1 MPMRRRTFLTAAAA
15 SGAGA
20 AFLGSQTAQAAHA
33 TAAGAARA
41 QSTLLIDVS
50 APIRPVSRVANG
62 CLYGLALPDRPPVDL
77 ILPLKLNTL
86 RQPPPNHEHYPNGE
100 TELVGDPLD
109 IGANALEAGAVI
121 QVDMADTF
129 DGFPYYWEGWD
140 DWLGRVDRM
149 IADLQARPDLTNIAS
164 WEIWNEPDWTWH
176 ADAGDWFEGW
186 ARTYERIRAS
196 DASTP
201 ILGPSYSYWDV
212 GMMRDFLRAAQASGT
227 VPEEV
232 SWHELRGWQGV
243 DAHIREFRAL
253 EQELGIGPLPISI
266 NEYASTEEIDVPS
279 TVNHYVAQ
287 FEREGVRDAERA
299 FWFEA
304 GTLNGL
310 LYNNQPTASF
320 WMYQWYAEQTG
331 DIVGVTPTEYNDAV
345 AAYDA
350 EAQVVSI
357 VFAGEAGDNTIQVNG
372 LADAFGSS
380 VTATLEYTPG
390 SGRETVVDAPTEVST
405 ETYDVADG
413 SVAVPV
419 AGQDSQG
426 AYRLLL
432 TPA

>member
-1 MPMRRRTFLTAAAA
+1 MPMRRRTFLTLTAAA

-20 AFLGSQTAQAAHA
+20 VFLGSSQ
-33 TAAGAARA
+33 ARA

-50 APIRPVSRVANG
+50 APIRPVSQVGNG
-62 CLYGLALPDRPPVDL
+62 CLYGLALPDRPPLDL
-77 ILPLKLNTL
+77 IMPLNLNTL

-129 DGFPYYWEGWD
+129 NGFPYYWEGWD
-140 DWLGRVDRM
+140 DWLGRIDRM

-164 WEIWNEPDWTWH
+164 WELWNEPDWTWH

-186 ARTYERIRAS
+186 ARTHERVRAS
-196 DASTP
+196 DATTP
-201 ILGPSYSYWDV
+201 IVGPSYSYMDV
-212 GMMRDFLRAAQASGT
+212 NMMRDFLTAAQASGT
-227 VPEEV
+227 VPDEV
-232 SWHELRGWQGV
+232 SWHELGGWAGV
-243 DAHIREFRAL
+243 EGRVAEFRAL

-266 NEYASTEEIDVPS
+266 NEYAAPEEVDVPS
-279 TVNHYVAQ
+279 AANHYVAQ
-287 FEREGVRDAERA
+287 FERAGVRDAERA

-310 LYNNQPTASF
+310 IYDNQPTASY
-320 WMYQWYAEQTG
+320 WMYQWYGEQTG
-331 DIVGVTPTEYNDAV
+331 DIVGVTPTENNDAV

-357 VFAGEAGDNTIQVNG
+357 VFGGESGDNNVQVDG
-372 LADAFGSS
+372 LADFGSS

-390 SGRETVVDAPTEVST
+390 SGRDTVVEAPTEVAT
-405 ETYDVADG
+405 DTYEVTDG
-413 SVAVPV
+413 SVSVPV
-419 AGQDSQG
+419 TGQDANG
-426 AYRLLL
+426 AYRLVL